1 MNFTTNEVQQIENH
15 GLTLENVE
23 KQINNF
29 KSGFPPLSIISAAK
43 IDAGITVLKENEEDR
58 FVEIFENALSSGSNV
73 LKFVPASGAASRMF
87 KNLYSFIQEAT
98 TEEKANEIAE
108 SDPFMKSFFKQ
119 IEKFAF
125 YDKLPKTD
133 NKIEIVRFILEEDGL
148 NYSQRPKGQLA
159 FHKYKELSR
168 TSFEEHLVESAT
180 YGAGKNG
187 GAKIHFT
194 VSPNHQAGFEEILKD
209 QKSKYQK
216 RFGVTFDVTFS
227 HQKNSTD
234 TIAVD
239 LKNQPFKDANGNLVF
254 RPGGHGALIENL
266 NDLEADLIFIK
277 NIDNVV
283 PDHLKAP
290 TKKFKK
296 ALAGLLITIRN
307 KIYTYLEKLNKP
319 EAASNK
325 ELLHNI
331 GVFLKKELFIDFDD
345 SFSSVEEKI
354 IFFKT
359 KLNRPIR
366 VCGMVKN
373 DGEPGGGPFIARNN
387 DGTTSLQIAEK
398 AQIDLENE
406 DQLAILNESTHFN
419 PVDLVCATKDYKGE
433 KFNLLDFVDEQT
445 GFISVKSLDGKDLKA
460 LELPG
465 LWNGAMSDWN
475 TVFVEVPTI
484 TFNPVKT
491 INDLLRPEHQ

>member
-1 MNFTTNEVQQIENH
+1 MNFTPKEVQQIENH
-15 GLTLENVE
+15 GLTTEIIE

-29 KSGFPPLSIISAAK
+29 ISGFPPLSILNAAK

-58 FVEIFENALSSGSNV
+58 FVEIFENALSSGLNV

-87 KNLYSFIQEAT
+87 KNLYGFLEAAT
-98 TEEKANEIAE
+98 SVEKANEIAE
-108 SDPFMKSFFKQ
+108 SDEFMKSFFEQLK
-119 IEKFAF
+119 KFAF
-125 YDKLPKTD
+125 YDQLPKTD
-133 NKIEIVRFILEEDGL
+133 NKIEIVKFILEKDGL
-148 NYSQRPKGQLA
+148 NYGQLPKGQLA
-159 FHKYKELSR
+159 FHKYKEISR

-194 VSPNHQAGFEEILKD
+194 VSPNHQEGFEKILKE

-216 RFGVTFDVTFS
+216 RFGVSFDVTFS
-227 HQKNSTD
+227 HQKKSTD

-239 LKNQPFKDANGNLVF
+239 LNNQLFKDANDNLVF

-307 KIYTYLEKLNKP
+307 KTFTFLEKLDKP
-319 EAASNK
+319 EAAENE
-325 ELLHNI
+325 ELLNNI
-331 GVFLKKELFIDFDD
+331 GIFLKKELFVEFDNN
-345 SFSSVEEKI
+345 FNSVEEKI
-354 IFFKT
+354 EFYKK

-387 DGTTSLQIAEK
+387 DGTASLQIAEK
-398 AQIDLENE
+398 AQIDLEDAE
-406 DQLAILNESTHFN
+406 QAALLNESTHFN
-419 PVDLVCATKDYKGE
+419 PVDLVCATKNYKGE
-433 KFNLLDFVDEQT
+433 KFNLIDFIDEQT
-445 GFISVKSLDGKDLKA
+445 GFISIKSLDGKDLKA

-475 TVFVEVPTI
+475 SVFVEVPTI

-491 INDLLRPEHQ
+491 VNDLLRPEHQ